1 MKRNTSFARNLIS
14 NYEGSPQIQKIEL
27 KRQKKNFALGQA
39 IDDYNL
45 KKGRQHSFQN
55 NTSIHNSSCNILN
68 TSNYNTNNS
77 NISVQNYNNKT
88 SRTKP
93 PLSSIPVQK
102 YKQRG
107 PDSQIINTGENIL
120 LNLLEITSYEN
131 DKALLFKFRKNNNE
145 TDIDSIL
152 FKLGTI
158 RINLLA
164 KYISTCL
171 SVISDYRTILNHP
184 IIKSIEKD
192 ENSIL
197 IQKQLLN
204 MKIYIYNFIKK
215 LPENKKN
222 EQIKEYYKYL
232 EKEIEL
238 GKKLGVDSDSY
249 EINYLFNFFPKGIE
263 IICDYDMLEIV
274 YYNSKKNN
282 KISGKA
288 LLPPPEFCFKL
299 DPDKIAI
306 KFFDFEFDIEDLD
319 DIKLIMS
326 QIWKIIQEK
335 LKVAK
340 LFIEPCLSQVRIEL
354 ENKEREKDKDK
365 ENIIKNKDNK
375 YCLIENI
382 KLKNNI
388 NSLNTKTN
396 TTEITLT
403 NNINEIKTMDNKNI
417 NIIGKKNYTYT
428 TINVNNNIIKN
439 IEKHLISNKTKN
451 NDININNNNIES
463 SEKRIKLDTKKIV
476 LPLMNQDKENIE
488 DEDKKTNSR
497 NEGDNDVKNVLDDLD
512 DEKSQLTENK
522 NEFFKEDNFG
532 SKDMNISD
540 DINEKKL

>member
-335 LKVAK
+335 LKIAK

-375 YCLIENI
+375 YRLIENI

-451 NDININNNNIES
+451 NDININNNNIENN
-463 SEKRIKLDTKKIV
+463 EKKIKLDTKKII

>member
-375 YCLIENI
+375 YRLIENI

-451 NDININNNNIES
+451 NDININNNNIENN
-463 SEKRIKLDTKKIV
+463 EKRIKLDTKKIV

>member
-55 NTSIHNSSCNILN
+55 NSSIHNSSYNILN

-238 GKKLGVDSDSY
+238 GKKLGVDSDSF

-274 YYNSKKNN
+274 YYNSKK
-282 KISGKA
+282 
-288 LLPPPEFCFKL
+288 
-299 DPDKIAI
+299 
-306 KFFDFEFDIEDLD
+306 
-319 DIKLIMS
+319 
-326 QIWKIIQEK
+326 
-335 LKVAK
+335 
-340 LFIEPCLSQVRIEL
+340 
-354 ENKEREKDKDK
+354 
-365 ENIIKNKDNK
+365 IIK
-375 YCLIENI
+375 
-382 KLKNNI
+382 
-388 NSLNTKTN
+388 
-396 TTEITLT
+396 
-403 NNINEIKTMDNKNI
+403 
-417 NIIGKKNYTYT
+417 
-428 TINVNNNIIKN
+428 
-439 IEKHLISNKTKN
+439 
-451 NDININNNNIES
+451 
-463 SEKRIKLDTKKIV
+463 
-476 LPLMNQDKENIE
+476 
-488 DEDKKTNSR
+488 
-497 NEGDNDVKNVLDDLD
+497 
-512 DEKSQLTENK
+512 
-522 NEFFKEDNFG
+522 
-532 SKDMNISD
+532 
-540 DINEKKL
+540 